1 MALHSLDGI
10 NNSKNDRPEFVHDSS
25 FFFLLKN
32 KSLDFNEKEIKIL

>member
-25 FFFLLKN
+25 FFLLKN